1 MTHKRPR
8 VPVNDPSLEKDMPRK
23 MYRTEIEYLETLGL
37 GYTSL
42 DADGRAELE
51 GITRRTLKV
60 LED

>member
-8 VPVNDPSLEKDMPRK
+8 APLDDPSIERDMFRK

-37 GYTSL
+37 GYDSL
-42 DADGRAELE
+42 DEAGRAELE
-51 GITRRTLKV
+51 DITRRTLNL